1 MNSWWETPLHS
12 KFLKGIGDV
21 IDDGNIALIYTPL
34 HIPKSFLS
42 QLKITLSKGEHISF
56 EKVNLL
62 DCDVE
67 EDKPIESLLFNSFEL
82 DTNIE
87 EFIPKT
93 AAAIFEKIVLDE
105 NDVLVFENLPT
116 LLLDNF
122 KGFIIDLG
130 RYLSRKTIFDRQKI
144 IVTLDPNQ
152 FKENDFANESGIHKI
167 YFQGCYDK
175 LDYTLGLRY
184 YYNYNADNFTLLN
197 ENIIASISSF
207 DIKLIDELIEC
218 NNLMEDYP
226 EILCDYAK
234 ENQWGN
240 IKFKELDKLTEV
252 EVWDKWA
259 KGIIEIKDDIKV
271 YHSAFLKIHNKDSEL
286 SKRVWVSGV
295 AVMIPLIE
303 EFRVKVLNCKYI
315 FFPDYYSDTRT
326 GDVKEDK
333 MDLEI
338 GEICYFINKNYI
350 KLRGFSVLE
359 KENLKKYI
367 NLCRIIRNDLS
378 HLKMPVTSNVNLF
391 IVNYESTSN
400 LLMNFEK

>member
-12 KFLKGIGDV
+12 KFLEEIGEV

-34 HIPKSFLS
+34 HTPESFLS
-42 QLKITLSKGEHISF
+42 QLKITLSKDEYISF

-62 DCDVE
+62 DCDVDE
-67 EDKPIESLLFNSFEL
+67 EKPIESLLFSNFEL
-82 DTNIE
+82 DTNTE

-116 LLLDNF
+116 LLLENF

-152 FKENDFANESGIHKI
+152 FRENDFANESGIYKI
-167 YFQGCYDK
+167 YFQGFYDK
-175 LDYTLGLRY
+175 LDYSLGLRY
-184 YYNYNADNFTLLN
+184 YHNYSADNFTLLN

-207 DIKLIDELIEC
+207 DVAVIDQLLEC
-218 NNLMEDYP
+218 SNLMEDYP
-226 EILCDYAK
+226 DILNEYAK
-234 ENQWGN
+234 ENQWEN
-240 IKFKELDKLTEV
+240 IKFKELDKLTDE
-252 EVWDKWA
+252 EVWERWA

-271 YHSAFLKIHNKDSEL
+271 YHSAFLKIHNKDLEL

-295 AVMIPLIE
+295 AVLIPLIE
-303 EFRVKVLNCKYI
+303 EFRLRVLSCKNI

-326 GDVKEDK
+326 GDIKDDK
-333 MDLEI
+333 MDL
-338 GEICYFINKNYI
+338 
-350 KLRGFSVLE
+350 
-359 KENLKKYI
+359 
-367 NLCRIIRNDLS
+367 
-378 HLKMPVTSNVNLF
+378 
-391 IVNYESTSN
+391 
-400 LLMNFEK
+400 